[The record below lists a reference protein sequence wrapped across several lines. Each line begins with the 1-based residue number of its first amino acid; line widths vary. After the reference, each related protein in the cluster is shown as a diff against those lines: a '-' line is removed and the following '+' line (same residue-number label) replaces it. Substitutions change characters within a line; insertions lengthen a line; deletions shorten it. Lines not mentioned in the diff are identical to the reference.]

1 MTDWGV
7 IGLKRE
13 LDSEDTEM
21 LNGTDERAL
30 KVIEEWRSKEY
41 VAEAQATAKLQCLID
56 EALRQQD
63 LLTRMKIAD
72 EVNKWH
78 GTRAAETVL
87 KTKAV

>member
-1 MTDWGV
+1 
-7 IGLKRE
+7 
-13 LDSEDTEM
+13 M

-30 KVIEEWRSKEY
+30 KVIEEWCRKEY